1 MNKIQSIIRTLLG
14 KKKVSPREDIIILLV
29 INVIVGII
37 LSIAG
42 CTPTIDSQIKKF
54 RDRQTLIFYKIT
66 DGNDTCLVLNFL
78 DCAYDE
84 LSIKVVDWQT
94 FDSYFLRK
102 VLHNEIIEVSEEYLQ
117 KERLYSIKPVES
129 INELYENYGLDS
141 LLNYLEVYPL
151 NQLHKDDKASF
162 DWAAYLLWKN
172 DIYVS
177 LSEEVN
183 YWYIDY
189 SYQSIHQ

>member
-1 MNKIQSIIRTLLG
+1 MRILLE
-14 KKKVSPREDIIILLV
+14 KKKSILKGDIIILLA
-29 INVIVGII
+29 ISIIEGII

-42 CTPTIDSQIKKF
+42 CTPTIDSQIKRF

-183 YWYIDY
+183 YWYID
-189 SYQSIHQ
+189 QSH